1 MFAERKGRTRGSE
14 AAAMVVMA
22 VVVMAVVLVA
32 KVLAVVMVEMIEVSA
47 ILPRMKRRR
56 ISILN

>member
-14 AAAMVVMA
+14 AAA

-47 ILPRMKRRR
+47 ILPRMNRRK
-56 ISILN
+56 ISILNQSFE

>member
-14 AAAMVVMA
+14 AAA

-47 ILPRMKRRR
+47 ILPRMKRRK

>member
-14 AAAMVVMA
+14 AAA
-22 VVVMAVVLVA
+22 VVVMTVVFVA
-32 KVLAVVMVEMIEVSA
+32 KVLAVVMAEMIEASA
-47 ILPRMKRRR
+47 IFPRMKRRK

>member
-14 AAAMVVMA
+14 AAAA
-22 VVVMAVVLVA
+22 VVMAVVLVA
-32 KVLAVVMVEMIEVSA
+32 KALAVVMVEMIEVSA

>member
-14 AAAMVVMA
+14 AAAA
-22 VVVMAVVLVA
+22 VVMAVVLVA

-47 ILPRMKRRR
+47 ILPRMNRRK
-56 ISILN
+56 ISILNQSFE